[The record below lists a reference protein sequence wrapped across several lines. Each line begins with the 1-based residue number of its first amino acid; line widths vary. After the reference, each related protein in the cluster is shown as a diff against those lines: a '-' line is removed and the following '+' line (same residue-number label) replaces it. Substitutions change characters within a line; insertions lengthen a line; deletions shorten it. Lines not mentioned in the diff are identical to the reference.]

1 MNEGLA
7 ETIEWQARCSDLQTA
22 NEQLREERDIA
33 RKQWQEAQQTKELY
47 WSRILELE
55 AALSQATSYAQR
67 VRLHLQQGI
76 EL

>member
-7 ETIEWQARCSDLQTA
+7 EMIEWQARCSDLQTV
-22 NEQLREERDIA
+22 NEQLREERDVA
-33 RKQWQEAQQTKELY
+33 RKQWQEATQTKELY

-55 AALSQATSYAQR
+55 SALSRATAYAHR